1 MSFNVP
7 IINPSVPFSGYIS
20 GGMSQGKMVIIQGQ
34 VQLRVKRFA
43 VNLRC
48 STGDIALHVNPR
60 FDEGQP
66 VVVCN
71 AQQAGAWGS
80 EQRCPA
86 APLAPGAYFEL
97 IINAQ
102 ALCYQVSV
110 NGQHFLQFLHRLPLH
125 TVQTLEVTG
134 DVTLTCISFAGSGQ
148 PAQPPAPGF
157 NRLIFQPQLQPLL
170 GSALNT
176 PVTVSNPSVPFQ
188 VALPKT
194 PSAQPRPITIV
205 GSVHPRANRFHV
217 NLRSSISGN
226 VVLHINPRLR
236 EAALVRNTQ
245 RHGQWGTEERHCTT
259 MPFGAGQPFQMEI
272 RTQSHG
278 YQVSVNGQHVFD
290 YRHRLPPGEV
300 DQLEIAGDVTLAC
313 VQY

>member
-134 DVTLTCISFAGSGQ
+134 DVTLTCISFAGS
-148 PAQPPAPGF
+148 
-157 NRLIFQPQLQPLL
+157 
-170 GSALNT
+170 LNT